1 MSMIGEYA
9 RVTTGELGQVLGDP
23 QWGQELLDELSE
35 TAYPRRQEE
44 PDDGRV
50 LDIDKAWN
58 GIWYLLQKAGGGP
71 VDIVGG
77 GVPVSDIDR
86 GYGPARYLTADEVRA
101 GSAHLQATTWESLAS
116 HYDPGK
122 MSSAEIYPAIWDQ
135 GDEPLDYLRVNYESL
150 VAFFAAAASVG
161 DAVILWIG

>member
-1 MSMIGEYA
+1 MIGEYA
-9 RVTTGELGQVLGDP
+9 RVTSGELGRVLDDP
-23 QWGQELLDELSE
+23 QWGQEFLDALSE
-35 TAYPRRQEE
+35 TAYSRQQE
-44 PDDGRV
+44 PGDGRV

-58 GIWYLLQKAGGGP
+58 GIWYLLQEAGGGP

-86 GYGPARYLTADEVRA
+86 GYGLVRYLTADDVRA
-101 GSAHLQATTWESLAS
+101 GSAHLQVTTWESLAS

-122 MSSAEIYPAIWDQ
+122 MSSADIYPSIWDQ
-135 GDEPLDYLRVNYESL
+135 GDEALDYLRVNYEAL
-150 VAFFAAAASVG
+150 AAFFAAAASAG